1 MRTIFGV
8 GADIGAPLLLLV
20 GLAITGLLLHVCRP
34 RADRTRSSRSR
45 RAKGSSARSYYSS
58 SSRSRGKH
66 VRVPTVDVEDDDVEG

>member
-1 MRTIFGV
+1 MKIIFGV

-45 RAKGSSARSYYSS
+45 RAKGSARSYSSS
-58 SSRSRGKH
+58 SSRSKGKH
-66 VRVPTVDVEDDDVEG
+66 MRIPTVDEEEDDLEG